1 MIRYTT
7 RYVNIVS
14 LVITIIIYIFL
25 SYFITNLKI
34 FDFREDRFA
43 LTIKQNKNNFPHSCV
58 SEMKWNAAER
68 N

>member
-1 MIRYTT
+1 MY
-7 RYVNIVS
+7 
-14 LVITIIIYIFL
+14 
-25 SYFITNLKI
+25 LKI